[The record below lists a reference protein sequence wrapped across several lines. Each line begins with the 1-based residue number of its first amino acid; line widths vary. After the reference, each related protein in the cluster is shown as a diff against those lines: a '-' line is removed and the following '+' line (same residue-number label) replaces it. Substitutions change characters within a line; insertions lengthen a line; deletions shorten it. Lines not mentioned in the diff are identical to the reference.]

1 MSLRDGK
8 DLVAFAV
15 LDKVNKKFKVL
26 GMRNYYIHNH
36 EIADP
41 PAPFVKDE
49 IVTLVKGPYPL
60 WDDKDTSNHKA
71 HTYVLKKADGTLIE
85 GILDSF
91 THDCTYQCSR
101 DIGIPQLSVL
111 IPKNTTTATT
121 TATTTV
127 TTSSS

>member
-26 GMRNYYIHNH
+26 GMRNYDLHNH
-36 EIADP
+36 EIVDP
-41 PAPFVKDE
+41 PAPLVKDE
-49 IVTLVKGPYPL
+49 IVTLVKGPFQL
-60 WDDKDTSNHKA
+60 WDYKDTSNHKA

-101 DIGIPQLSVL
+101 DIGIPQLDVL
-111 IPKNTTTATT
+111 IPKNTTTTT
-121 TATTTV
+121 TATT
-127 TTSSS
+127 SSS